1 DILDAEERLRVVSGW
16 NDTAVEV
23 APATLPELFAGQVV
37 RTPEAVALVAD
48 GVEVSYR
55 ELDARVNRLA
65 RLLMSRGVGPESLV
79 GVCLERGADLVVAV
93 LAVLKAGGAY
103 VPLDPEYP
111 AGRLGSMIEDAAP
124 AVVLASQASVGCLP
138 EGMAVLVDAAETA
151 VELAELSADTVPL
164 DGLLPGHPA
173 YVIFTSGSTGRPK
186 GVVVSHA
193 GVVNRLVWMQE
204 RFGLGSDDRVLL
216 KTPFGFDVSVWEL
229 FWPLLW
235 GAGLVVARPGGH
247 RDPGYLA
254 SLIVRERVSTV
265 HFVPSMLEVF
275 LAVPAAA
282 GCVGLRRVVCSGEAL
297 SVAAQERFFEVFE
310 GVGLHNLYG
319 PTEASVDVTAWECGS
334 GGVAGGVPIGA
345 PVANTRVFVLD
356 GSLRPVPVGVA
367 GELYLAGVQVARGY
381 VGRARLT
388 SERFVACPFGSGVR
402 MYRTGDRVRWNADGQ
417 LEYLGRADEQVKIR
431 GFRIEPG
438 EVQSVLVEHP
448 GVVRAAVVAREE
460 APGDVR
466 LIGYVIP
473 AEGGLPADLRDFM
486 SERLP
491 EYMVPSAF
499 VVLGELPVTVNGKLD
514 RKALPTPDY
523 AALAGSGRAPA
534 NAREEIVC
542 AAFADV
548 LGLAQVGVDDDFY
561 RLGG

>member
-1 DILDAEERLRVVSGW
+1 
-16 NDTAVEV
+16 
-23 APATLPELFAGQVV
+23 
-37 RTPEAVALVAD
+37 
-48 GVEVSYR
+48 
-55 ELDARVNRLA
+55 
-65 RLLMSRGVGPESLV
+65 
-79 GVCLERGADLVVAV
+79 
-93 LAVLKAGGAY
+93 
-103 VPLDPEYP
+103 
-111 AGRLGSMIEDAAP
+111 
-124 AVVLASQASVGCLP
+124 
-138 EGMAVLVDAAETA
+138 
-151 VELAELSADTVPL
+151 
-164 DGLLPGHPA
+164 
-173 YVIFTSGSTGRPK
+173 
-186 GVVVSHA
+186 
-193 GVVNRLVWMQE
+193 WMQE
-204 RFGLGSDDRVLL
+204 RFGLGGDDRVLL

-275 LAVPAAA
+275 LAEPAAA

-297 SVAAQERFFEVFE
+297 GVAAQERFFEVFE

-319 PTEASVDVTAWECGS
+319 PTEASVDVTAWECGP

-448 GVVRAAVVAREE
+448 GVVQAAVVAREE

-466 LIGYVIP
+466 LIGYVVS
-473 AEGGLPADLRDFM
+473 AEGELPSDLREFM

-491 EYMVPSAF
+491 EYMVPSVF

-514 RKALPTPDY
+514 RRALPAPDY

-548 LGLAQVGVDDDFY
+548 LGLAQVGVDDDF
-561 RLGG
+561 